1 MKNGMVSLPTLVFPP
16 FLKKA
21 LMLILIAALVV
32 AGFFSVRGE
41 LPFMPILGVSME
53 PTLQSGNLILIEEVA
68 PSEVKVGDIIVY
80 KVPAAIQDHYGYPPI
95 IAHRVIKINTERGIN
110 FRTKGD
116 NSGEDPFTVRSQD
129 LKGTISQQIPYAGLP
144 LLFLQSEQGFI
155 FVIVA
160 LSLFA
165 IYLFADELGRSR
177 RRATRGFFAPVVE
190 ESQHGIRALT
200 QKIGNTEK
208 RMGETQQALNN
219 FASAI
224 ELYAEHLK
232 SHTSAI
238 QGLSEASHE
247 LKRGAAEQNKVLS
260 RLVEIMGQ
268 APPRVEPVSPR
279 VELVTPEVE
288 HVMPKVKKIQFPP
301 GCVRSQQ
308 RPVDQKEVVK
318 AG

>member
-1 MKNGMVSLPTLVFPP
+1 
-16 FLKKA
+16 
-21 LMLILIAALVV
+21 AALVV

-41 LPFMPILGVSME
+41 LPFMPVLGASME

-95 IAHRVIKINTERGIN
+95 IAHRVIRINTERGYY

-116 NSGEDPFTVRSQD
+116 NTGEDPFTVRSQD
-129 LKGTISQQIPYAGLP
+129 LRGTISQQIPYAGLP
-144 LLFLQSEQGFI
+144 LLFLQSEQGLI
-155 FVIVA
+155 FVAVA

-165 IYLFADELGRSR
+165 VYLFADELRRSR
-177 RRATRGFFAPVVE
+177 RMATRGLFAPVIE
-190 ESQHGIRALT
+190 ESQHGLRLLAK
-200 QKIGNTEK
+200 KIDNTGQ
-208 RMGETQQALNN
+208 RMGDTQHALNN

-247 LKRGAAEQNKVLS
+247 LKSGAAEQ
-260 RLVEIMGQ
+260 
-268 APPRVEPVSPR
+268 
-279 VELVTPEVE
+279 
-288 HVMPKVKKIQFPP
+288 
-301 GCVRSQQ
+301 
-308 RPVDQKEVVK
+308 
-318 AG
+318 

>member
-1 MKNGMVSLPTLVFPP
+1 MKNLLVLPPP
-16 FLKKA
+16 IRKA
-21 LMLILIAALVV
+21 LLLILIAGVIV

-41 LPFMPILGVSME
+41 MPFMPILGSSME
-53 PTLQSGNLILIEEVA
+53 PTLQSGSLILLEKVA

-80 KVPAAIQDHYGYPPI
+80 KVPVAIQDHYGYPPMV
-95 IAHRVIKINTERGIN
+95 AHRVVKINTEHGYY

-116 NSGEDPFTVRSQD
+116 NTGEDPFTVRSQD

-144 LLFLQSEQGFI
+144 LLFLQSEQGLI
-155 FVIVA
+155 FVAVA

-165 IYLFADELGRSR
+165 VYLFADELGRSR
-177 RRATRGFFAPVVE
+177 RRATRGLFAPVVE
-190 ESQHGIRALT
+190 ESQHGIRVLAK
-200 QKIGNTEK
+200 KIDNTEQ
-208 RMGETQQALNN
+208 RMGDTQQALNS

-247 LKRGAAEQNKVLS
+247 LKNGAAEQNRVLG
-260 RLVEIMGQ
+260 RLAEIIEQ
-268 APPRVEPVSPR
+268 TPRRVEPVA
-279 VELVTPEVE
+279 PEVE
-288 HVMPKVKKIQFPP
+288 HVMPEVKKIYFPP

-308 RPVDQKEVVK
+308 KPVDQKEIVG

>member
-41 LPFMPILGVSME
+41 LPFMPVLGASME

-95 IAHRVIKINTERGIN
+95 IAHRVIKVNTERGYY

-116 NSGEDPFTVRSQD
+116 NTGEDPFTVRSQD

-144 LLFLQSEQGFI
+144 LLFLQSEQGLI
-155 FVIVA
+155 FVAVA

-165 IYLFADELGRSR
+165 VYLFADELRRSR
-177 RRATRGFFAPVVE
+177 RMATRGLFAPVIE
-190 ESQHGIRALT
+190 ESQHGLRVLAK
-200 QKIGNTEK
+200 KIDNTGQ
-208 RMGETQQALNN
+208 RMGDTQHALNN

-247 LKRGAAEQNKVLS
+247 LKSGAAEQNRVLS
-260 RLVEIMGQ
+260 RLAEIMEQ
-268 APPRVEPVSPR
+268 TPRRVEPI
-279 VELVTPEVE
+279 TPEVE
-288 HVMPKVKKIQFPP
+288 HVMPEVKKIHFPP

-308 RPVDQKEVVK
+308 KPVDQKEIVG